1 LRQTVKDYILS
12 LNFGYKKALRDKA
25 VEYINA
31 YASFVDPHTVEYT
44 TVVRLC
50 KARWGSMKI
59 LTVDSFVLHQATRS
73 KPSEVK
79 RASARHFL
87 IAVGGRPK
95 CTHVHTT
102 VCNDV
107 LLPRGIFFL
116 MSRQTRLFLAPKSLA
131 SRRMIFFRLKRRLA
145 RRFALALAVCFI

>member
-1 LRQTVKDYILS
+1 MLVFPRETLRQTVKDYILS

-44 TVVRLC
+44 TVVRL
-50 KARWGSMKI
+50 KAACMVPNRHYHLISG
-59 LTVDSFVLHQATRS
+59 LYLFSFHQATRS

-95 CTHVHTT
+95 CY
-102 VCNDV
+102 
-107 LLPRGIFFL
+107 
-116 MSRQTRLFLAPKSLA
+116 
-131 SRRMIFFRLKRRLA
+131 A
-145 RRFALALAVCFI
+145 RA